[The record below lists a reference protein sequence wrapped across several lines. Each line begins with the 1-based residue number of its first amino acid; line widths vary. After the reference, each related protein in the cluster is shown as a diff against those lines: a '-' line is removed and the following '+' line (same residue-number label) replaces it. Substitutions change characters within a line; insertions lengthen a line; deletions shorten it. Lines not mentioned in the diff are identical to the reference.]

1 MALGDFQW
9 AELQSSPQFSK
20 AFAHISPIWNIKIET
35 IFTITL
41 LWYFYFMVLQS
52 RGQGEDSVGITCY
65 AGLITWVWILRI
77 QVEAGHNIGNVWCPR
92 LLYQEMGDRRQ
103 KNQHRLPVDT
113 GGQSEAHSRKTVRD
127 SVSNQVKVR
136 ADSSDFPLT
145 STCVPHIYISCT
157 QAKRGKVTHALYTHT
172 SRGNWQDHP
181 LRRCHGPFNAP
192 VTRASWVVS
201 REDGINQGR
210 VHLTGIEPLDQMG
223 SIQTSLDSPEET
235 ATLSTIHST
244 SEAAAAFGLCLPP
257 GVAG

>member
-52 RGQGEDSVGITCY
+52 QGQGEDSVGITCY
-65 AGLITWVWILRI
+65 AGLITWVWIIRI
-77 QVEAGHNIGNVWCPR
+77 QVEAGYNIGNVCCPR

-113 GGQSEAHSRKTVRD
+113 GGQSEAHSRKAVRD

-145 STCVPHIYISCT
+145 STCVHHIYISCT
-157 QAKRGKVTHALYTHT
+157 QAKRGKVTHALYTCIQ
-172 SRGNWQDHP
+172 RK
-181 LRRCHGPFNAP
+181 
-192 VTRASWVVS
+192 
-201 REDGINQGR
+201 
-210 VHLTGIEPLDQMG
+210 LTW
-223 SIQTSLDSPEET
+223 
-235 ATLSTIHST
+235 
-244 SEAAAAFGLCLPP
+244 PP
-257 GVAG
+257 P

>member
-20 AFAHISPIWNIKIET
+20 AFAHISPIWNIRIEI

-92 LLYQEMGDRRQ
+92 VLYQEMGDRRQ
-103 KNQHRLPVDT
+103 KNQHRLPVDP

-127 SVSNQVKVR
+127 SVSNQVKMR
-136 ADSSDFPLT
+136 APLHVCLT
-145 STCVPHIYISCT
+145 YTYHVHKQKGGKSHMPYI
-157 QAKRGKVTHALYTHT
+157 HT

-201 REDGINQGR
+201 TENGINQGR

-257 GVAG
+257 GVTGQHPAY